1 MKYKIV
7 GDIDISGKGKGDT
20 IVAEA
25 HAMEVYL
32 KNGDVKPVG
41 KKAVKKKKASAAFRK

>member
-32 KNGDVKPVG
+32 KNSEVEEVVVKKV
-41 KKAVKKKKASAAFRK
+41 VKKKK